1 MRAWGAPSAY
11 DSNDDVKAR
20 VEKAARKQETSAE
33 DLLNVARFA
42 HSRTR
47 WAGRPTP
54 WSDLPAQ
61 ERDHLMDV
69 ARQQIDAARVRLGG
83 SAG

>member
-1 MRAWGAPSAY
+1 MPAWGTPTAY

-20 VEKAARKQETSAE
+20 VAKAAAKRETTSE
-33 DLLNVARFA
+33 DALNVARFA

-54 WSDLPAQ
+54 WSDLPAH
-61 ERDHLMDV
+61 EREHLMDV
-69 ARQQIDAARVRLGG
+69 ARAQIAAARASLGG
-83 SAG
+83 SAE